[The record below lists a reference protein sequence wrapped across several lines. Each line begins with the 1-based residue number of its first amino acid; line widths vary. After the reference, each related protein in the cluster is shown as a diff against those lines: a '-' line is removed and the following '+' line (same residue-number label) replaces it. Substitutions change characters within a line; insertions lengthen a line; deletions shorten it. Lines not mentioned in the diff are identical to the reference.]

1 MIWRLLPLAAF
12 IALAGLLFV
21 GIQLSRERP
30 TDILPSVLIDK
41 PAPAFVR
48 AGLREG
54 EGEIDSRAFLGK
66 PWLLNVW
73 GSWCV
78 TCRVEHPQ
86 LMALAERDDV
96 VLVGLNLRDEP
107 QDALRWLAQFGDP
120 YDAIPVDPDSQV
132 AIDYGVYRAP
142 ETFVID
148 AAGVIRHKFSGA
160 ITPEDVERVLLP
172 LLARLNAEAR
182 P

>member
-1 MIWRLLPLAAF
+1 MIWRLLPLLAF
-12 IALAGLLFV
+12 IGLAGLLFA
-21 GIQLSRERP
+21 GIQLSKERP
-30 TDILPSVLIDK
+30 PNQLPSTMIGK

-48 AGLREG
+48 PGLREG
-54 EGEIDSRAFLGK
+54 EDEIDSRRFLGR

-78 TCRVEHPQ
+78 TCRIEHPQ
-86 LMALAERDDV
+86 FMALAQRGDV

-107 QDALRWLAQFGDP
+107 DDALRWLARYGDP
-120 YDAIPVDPDSQV
+120 YDAVPVDPDSQV
-132 AIDYGVYRAP
+132 AIDYGVHLAP

-148 AAGVIRHKFSGA
+148 AAGTIRHKFSGA
-160 ITPEDVERVLLP
+160 ISPEDVDRVLMP
-172 LLARLNAEAR
+172 LLARLGQEAT

>member
-1 MIWRLLPLAAF
+1 MIWRLLPL
-12 IALAGLLFV
+12 LAFV
-21 GIQLSRERP
+21 GIAALLFAGIRLSTQRP
-30 TDILPSVLIDK
+30 ADVLPSVLIDRA
-41 PAPAFVR
+41 APAFVR

-54 EGEIDSRAFLGK
+54 EGEIDSRRFLGK

-86 LMALAERDDV
+86 LMALGRRDDV

-107 QDALRWLAQFGDP
+107 DDARRWLDRYGDP
-120 YDAIPVDPDSQV
+120 YDAIPVDPDSRV

-148 AAGVIRHKFSGA
+148 ARGVIRHKFSGA
-160 ITPEDVERVLLP
+160 ITPEDVDRILLP
-172 LLARLNAEAR
+172 LLARLAGETA